1 MQDSRAAIRAGRSR
15 THYVVPAARHRQ
27 RRLGLVRAAYEPV
40 PTRLAEECRRPV
52 DALRA
57 AARSHAIV
65 AAAASGSARAGR
77 LSGRARLAWSRHVAS
92 GLRRARPRSAAP
104 WRA

>member
-1 MQDSRAAIRAGRSR
+1 MQHSQAAICAGRPR
-15 THYVVPAARHRQ
+15 TRFVVPAARHRQ
-27 RRLGLVRAAYEPV
+27 RRLGLAGAVYEPA
-40 PTRLAEECRRPV
+40 LARTANEHRRPV

-65 AAAASGSARAGR
+65 AVRGAGRAER
-77 LSGRARLAWSRHVAS
+77 LSGRAQPAWSRHVAS